1 MTAATRAAAE
11 RLLGGF
17 LGADAHYRS
26 SSGAYGDGGPAAL
39 AQALDLLLARPE
51 LGFVWLARSG
61 DETVGACVVC
71 YAISTSL
78 GGVVA
83 KLDDVTV
90 DPDRHGQGVGTAML
104 TALTRHLRQR
114 GVGRIDTACH
124 RENVAAWRFYLRHG
138 FRPLD
143 EERIALLINESSA
156 SQGPTT

>member
-71 YAISTSL
+71 YAVSTSRWS
-78 GGVVA
+78 
-83 KLDDVTV
+83 
-90 DPDRHGQGVGTAML
+90 P
-104 TALTRHLRQR
+104 
-114 GVGRIDTACH
+114 
-124 RENVAAWRFYLRHG
+124 
-138 FRPLD
+138 
-143 EERIALLINESSA
+143 SS
-156 SQGPTT
+156 TT